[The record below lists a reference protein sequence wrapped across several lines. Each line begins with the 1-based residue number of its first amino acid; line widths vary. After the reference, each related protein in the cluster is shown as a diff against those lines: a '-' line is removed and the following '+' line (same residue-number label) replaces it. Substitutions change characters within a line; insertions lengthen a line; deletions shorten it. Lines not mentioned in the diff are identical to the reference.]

1 MGLTSSL
8 FVGLSGMQVN
18 ESRMDVIGNNI
29 SNVNTYA
36 FKSQRVSF
44 QTQFYNTLNFGSAPN
59 GTYGG
64 TNPIE
69 IGTGATVGAVTKD
82 FSNGAPETTG
92 IKTDLAVQGDGLFI
106 VQDTEGANHYTR
118 DGSFQFNSE
127 NYLLSSDGYFVQGY
141 GVDANFN
148 IVEGTLSKLR
158 VPTGEITTAESTS
171 KAYFSGDLNA
181 SGTSALTRD
190 ASDNI
195 EIRGNIRGV
204 SNSQILNVGG
214 ADITGATLLT
224 DVEDANGQLFDVGN
238 FIVLENAVKGGKT
251 LPQEELL
258 VEATTTVDDYL
269 AWLEDV
275 LGINTD
281 SGLSDL
287 DGDGVVD
294 TVDNVGNPIKQP
306 GVRLATDTS
315 AAGAQTYIEIVSNMG
330 AGNNLDFNGSEAITI
345 KQASG
350 ANKFT
355 NNPFAFAEPDG
366 FELADIESV
375 KTSFRAYDSLG
386 IPMDVDVTIVMVDK
400 TDNGITWRYFAE
412 STDDTDDDRVVG
424 SGTIT
429 FDPNGNFLEASNG
442 VITLD
447 RTNTGAATPQTVEL
461 DFSNMDGYSI
471 TSSAISLLSQDGF
484 QSGTLQDFSIGT
496 DGIITG
502 SFTNGLTRQLGQV
515 VLATFRNYEG
525 LLSDT
530 NNMYSTGPNSGQPV
544 IKKPQELGAGSLNS
558 TALELSNVDL
568 SKEFI
573 NLIVSSTGFS
583 ASSKVIQTSNDLLT
597 QLINLTR

>member
-36 FKSQRVSF
+36 FKSQRVNF
-44 QTQFYNTLNFGSAPN
+44 QTQFYNMLNFGSAPN
-59 GTYGG
+59 GSYGG
-64 TNPIE
+64 TNPME
-69 IGTGATVGAVTKD
+69 IGTGATVGAITKD
-82 FSNGAPETTG
+82 FSGGAPETTG
-92 IKTDLAVQGDGLFI
+92 IKTDLAIQGDGMFI

-127 NYLLSSDGYFVQGY
+127 NYLLNSDGFFVQGY
-141 GVDANFN
+141 GVDTNFN
-148 IVEGTLSKLR
+148 IVEGTLSNLR
-158 VPTGEITTAESTS
+158 VPLGEITTAESSS
-171 KAYFSGDLNA
+171 KAFFSGDLDASGISALSRA
-181 SGTSALTRD
+181 SGTL
-190 ASDNI
+190 
-195 EIRGNIRGV
+195 EVRGNIRGV
-204 SNSQILNVGG
+204 SNSQILNEGG

-224 DVEDANGQLFDVGN
+224 DMQDATGPLFDVGN
-238 FIVLENAVKGGKT
+238 FISLDNAVKGGKT
-251 LPQEELL
+251 LPVEQFL
-258 VEATTTVDDYL
+258 VEATSTVDDYM

-281 SGLSDL
+281 PDLSDL
-287 DGDGVVD
+287 DGDGAVD
-294 TVDNVGNPIKQP
+294 LIDNVGDPIKQP
-306 GVRLATDTS
+306 GVRIATDTT
-315 AAGAQTYIEIVSNMG
+315 AAGAQTYIEVVSNMSS
-330 AGNNLDFNGSEAITI
+330 GNQLDFNGSEAIAI
-345 KQASG
+345 IQGSA
-350 ANKFT
+350 ANKYK
-355 NNPFAFAEPDG
+355 NNPFTFAEPDG
-366 FELADIESV
+366 FEIADVESV

-386 IPMDVDVTIVMVDK
+386 IPMDVDLTIVMVDK
-400 TDNGITWRYFAE
+400 TDNGITWRFFAE
-412 STDDTDDDRVVG
+412 CTDDTDNDRVIG
-424 SGTIT
+424 SGTVT
-429 FDPNGNFLEASNG
+429 FDPNGNFLEASQG
-442 VITLD
+442 VITID

-461 DFSNMDGYSI
+461 DFANMDGYSI

-484 QSGTLQDFSIGT
+484 QSGTLQDFSIGN
-496 DGIITG
+496 DGLITG

-525 LLSDT
+525 LLNDK

-544 IKKPQELGAGSLNS
+544 IKKPQELGAGALNS